1 MPTTLPRIYTAM
13 ERPIYEA
20 VAMLAKKDGVS
31 LSQKARDLLVEALE
45 VIEDE
50 GLEAIVE
57 RRRQNMGKSVLRADT
72 LCLPCRMTRKPAF
85 CRARTACW

>member
-1 MPTTLPRIYTAM
+1 MPTTLPRISTVV

-31 LSQKARDLLVEALE
+31 LSQKARDLLLEALE
-45 VIEDE
+45 LIEDT

-57 RRRQNMGKSVLRADT
+57 QRRKNPGKSVPLAEVKR
-72 LCLPCRMTRKPAF
+72 RFRIK
-85 CRARTACW
+85 

>member
-1 MPTTLPRIYTAM
+1 MPTSLPRISAVV

-31 LSQKARDLLVEALE
+31 LSQKARDLLLEALE
-45 VIEDE
+45 VIEDA

-57 RRRQNMGKSVLRADT
+57 RRRKNLRKSIPLAEVKRRLRI
-72 LCLPCRMTRKPAF
+72 K
-85 CRARTACW
+85 

>member
-1 MPTTLPRIYTAM
+1 MPTTLPRISTVV

-31 LSQKARDLLVEALE
+31 LSQKARDLLLEALKL
-45 VIEDE
+45 IEDA

-57 RRRQNMGKSVLRADT
+57 RRRKNPGKSVPLAEVKR
-72 LCLPCRMTRKPAF
+72 RFRIK
-85 CRARTACW
+85 

>member
-1 MPTTLPRIYTAM
+1 MPTTLPRISTVV

-31 LSQKARDLLVEALE
+31 LSQKARDLLLEALE
-45 VIEDE
+45 LVEDV

-57 RRRQNMGKSVLRADT
+57 RRRKNRGESVPLAEVKR
-72 LCLPCRMTRKPAF
+72 RFRIK
-85 CRARTACW
+85 